1 LIPPAHVHWT
11 ASLAGEMAKIYDG
24 MGHGMMLE
32 DGWQFVADDILSWC
46 AENDLSNN
54 AA

>member
-11 ASLAGEMAKIYDG
+11 ASLAGKLAKIYNG

-32 DGWQFVADDILSWC
+32 DGWQSVADEILAWC
-46 AENDLSNN
+46 VDNDLSEQ
-54 AA
+54 AV